1 MRGMARVDPSA
12 VRRRVAEARLL
23 LVFTPALVRS
33 HGAPTREAHEV
44 FPEALERLVAAAPW
58 LGLVQVR
65 PKPLGLAGGAGD
77 VTEARA
83 ARDWTR
89 AVLAALARA
98 GHADLPVVVN
108 DRVDVAAALAEEG
121 AAGVHLGADDMPA
134 QEARALLGPGALIGL
149 STHTLEDVLAAADEP
164 VDLLGFGPVFATAT
178 KGYGLATSPRS
189 APEVL
194 GPEQAW
200 IAAEAAAT
208 PLFPIGGV
216 DLTNAGE
223 LAEVGRAAV
232 GSAVL
237 GADDPARA
245 ARSLYESLAP

>member
-1 MRGMARVDPSA
+1 M
-12 VRRRVAEARLL
+12 RRRLDPLAARQRVADARLL
-23 LVFTPALVRS
+23 LVFTPALVRPAD
-33 HGAPTREAHEV
+33 GRAREPHEV
-44 FPEALERLVAAAPW
+44 FPEALARLVAAAPW

-65 PKPLGLAGGAGD
+65 PKALGGAGAAGD

-83 ARDWTR
+83 ARDWAR

-98 GHADLPVVVN
+98 GHPELPVLVN
-108 DRVDVAAALAEEG
+108 DRVDVAALLWDEG
-121 AAGVHLGADDMPA
+121 VAGVHLGADDAPPA
-134 QEARALLGPGALIGL
+134 VARALLGADALIGL
-149 STHTLEDVLAAADEP
+149 STHGLEDVLEAADAP

-178 KGYGLATSPRS
+178 KGYGQATSPAT
-189 APEVL
+189 APRLL
-194 GPEQAW
+194 GASQAW

-216 DLTNAGE
+216 DLTNVDE

-237 GADDPARA
+237 ASDDPARA
-245 ARSLYESLAP
+245 ARTLAEALRG